1 LFMIKLL
8 TAFWNI
14 MLKRSGQETL
24 PDSNFF
30 LGLVFVFYFLTQL
43 ISGIKVSDSID
54 MFLMSFVIDAVFLA
68 VWLRLLVEFFAT
80 QSYFRR
86 SLIALFGTGGI
97 FNIIASPLIIEFSNY
112 MQSVEMMDELQIP
125 VWLTFSFLLVAIW
138 SIIIMAHIFSKVM
151 SKPTY
156 SMLVAIAYIMVN
168 FLIQSL
174 VLGL

>member
-1 LFMIKLL
+1 MIKLL

-14 MLKRSGQETL
+14 MLKRSGQESL

-54 MFLMSFVIDAVFLA
+54 MFLISFVIDAVFLA
-68 VWLRLLVEFFAT
+68 VWLRLLVEYFAT

-112 MQSVEMMDELQIP
+112 LQSGEMINELQIP
-125 VWLTFSFLLVAIW
+125 VWLTLSFLLVAIW

-168 FLIQSL
+168 FFIQSL
-174 VLGL
+174 ALGL

>member
-1 LFMIKLL
+1 MIKLL

-14 MLKRSGQETL
+14 MLKRSGQESL

-54 MFLMSFVIDAVFLA
+54 MFLVSFVIDAVFLA

-112 MQSVEMMDELQIP
+112 MQNVEMMDELQIP

>member
-1 LFMIKLL
+1 MIKLL

-14 MLKRSGQETL
+14 MLKRSGQESL

-54 MFLMSFVIDAVFLA
+54 MFLISFVIDAVFLA

-112 MQSVEMMDELQIP
+112 VQSGEMINELQIP

>member
-1 LFMIKLL
+1 MIKLL

-30 LGLVFVFYFLTQL
+30 LGLVFIFYFLTQL

-54 MFLMSFVIDAVFLA
+54 IFLISFVIDAVFLA
-68 VWLRLLVEFFAT
+68 VWLKLLVEFFGT

-97 FNIIASPLIIEFSNY
+97 FNFIASPLII
-112 MQSVEMMDELQIP
+112 
-125 VWLTFSFLLVAIW
+125 
-138 SIIIMAHIFSKVM
+138 
-151 SKPTY
+151 
-156 SMLVAIAYIMVN
+156 
-168 FLIQSL
+168 
-174 VLGL
+174 

>member
-1 LFMIKLL
+1 MIKLL

-54 MFLMSFVIDAVFLA
+54 MFLISFVIDAVFLA

-97 FNIIASPLIIEFSNY
+97 FNIIASPLIIELSNY
-112 MQSVEMMDELQIP
+112 VQSGEMINELQIP

>member
-1 LFMIKLL
+1 MIKLL

-14 MLKRSGQETL
+14 MLKRSGQESL

-30 LGLVFVFYFLTQL
+30 LGLVFIFYFLTQL

-97 FNIIASPLIIEFSNY
+97 FNIIASPLIIELSNY
-112 MQSVEMMDELQIP
+112 VQSGEMINELQIP

>member
-1 LFMIKLL
+1 MIKLL

-138 SIIIMAHIFSKVM
+138 SIVIMAHIFSKVM
-151 SKPTY
+151 SKPNY
-156 SMLVAIAYIMVN
+156 SMLVAIAFIMVN

>member
-1 LFMIKLL
+1 MIKLL
-8 TAFWNI
+8 TVFWNI

-30 LGLVFVFYFLTQL
+30 LGLVFIFYFLTQL

-54 MFLMSFVIDAVFLA
+54 MFLKSFVIDAVFLA
-68 VWLRLLVEFFAT
+68 VWLRLLVEFYGK

-97 FNIIASPLIIEFSNY
+97 FNIIASPLIIEFSKY
-112 MQSVEMMDELQIP
+112 MQSTEMIEELQIP
-125 VWLTFSFLLVAIW
+125 VWLTLSFLLVAIW
-138 SIIIMAHIFSKVM
+138 SVIIMAHIFSKVM

-156 SMLVAIAYIMVN
+156 SMLVAIVYLMVN
-168 FLIQSL
+168 FLVQSL
-174 VLGL
+174 VLGV

>member
-1 LFMIKLL
+1 MIKLL

-30 LGLVFVFYFLTQL
+30 LGVVFVFYFFTQL

-54 MFLMSFVIDAVFLA
+54 MFLISFVIDAVFLA

-97 FNIIASPLIIEFSNY
+97 FNIIASPLIIEFANY
-112 MQSVEMMDELQIP
+112 MQSTEMMDELEIP
-125 VWLTFSFLLVAIW
+125 VWLTLSFLLVAIW
-138 SIIIMAHIFSKVM
+138 SVIIMAHIFSRVM
-151 SKPTY
+151 SKPNY

-174 VLGL
+174 VIGV

>member
-1 LFMIKLL
+1 MIKLL

-30 LGLVFVFYFLTQL
+30 LALVFVFYFLTQL

-54 MFLMSFVIDAVFLA
+54 MFLVSFVIDAVFLA

>member
-1 LFMIKLL
+1 MIKLL

-30 LGLVFVFYFLTQL
+30 LGLVFVFYFFTQL

-54 MFLMSFVIDAVFLA
+54 MFLMSFVIDVVFLA

-138 SIIIMAHIFSKVM
+138 SIVIMAHIFSKVM

-174 VLGL
+174 VQGL

>member
-1 LFMIKLL
+1 MIKLL
-8 TAFWNI
+8 TVFWNI

-30 LGLVFVFYFLTQL
+30 LGLVFIFYFLTQL

-54 MFLMSFVIDAVFLA
+54 MFLKAFVIDAVFLA
-68 VWLRLLVEFFAT
+68 VWLRLLVEFSGT

-97 FNIIASPLIIEFSNY
+97 FNIIASPLIIEFSKY
-112 MQSVEMMDELQIP
+112 MQSTEMIEELQIP
-125 VWLTFSFLLVAIW
+125 IWLTLSFLLVAIW
-138 SIIIMAHIFSKVM
+138 SVIIMAHIFSKVM

-156 SMLVAIAYIMVN
+156 SMLVAIAYLMVN
-168 FLIQSL
+168 FLVQSL

>member
-1 LFMIKLL
+1 MIKLL

-14 MLKRSGQETL
+14 MLKRSGQESL

-54 MFLMSFVIDAVFLA
+54 MFLISFVIDAVFLA
-68 VWLRLLVEFFAT
+68 VWLRLLVEYFAT

-112 MQSVEMMDELQIP
+112 LQSGEMINELQIP
-125 VWLTFSFLLVAIW
+125 VWLTLSFLLVAIW

-156 SMLVAIAYIMVN
+156 SMLVAIAYIIVN

>member
-1 LFMIKLL
+1 MIKLL

-30 LGLVFVFYFLTQL
+30 LGLVFIFYFLTQL

>member
-1 LFMIKLL
+1 MIKLL

-14 MLKRSGQETL
+14 MLKRSGQESL

-54 MFLMSFVIDAVFLA
+54 MFLISFVIDAVFLA
-68 VWLRLLVEFFAT
+68 VWLRLLVEYFAT

-112 MQSVEMMDELQIP
+112 LQSGEMINELQIP
-125 VWLTFSFLLVAIW
+125 VWLTLSFLLVAIW

>member
-1 LFMIKLL
+1 MIKLL

-14 MLKRSGQETL
+14 MLKRSGQESL

-30 LGLVFVFYFLTQL
+30 LGLVFIFYFLTQL

-54 MFLMSFVIDAVFLA
+54 MFLISFVIDAVFLA

-112 MQSVEMMDELQIP
+112 VQSGEMINELQIP
-125 VWLTFSFLLVAIW
+125 VWLTLSFLLVAIW
-138 SIIIMAHIFSKVM
+138 SIIIMSHIFSKVM

-168 FLIQSL
+168 FFIQSL

>member
-1 LFMIKLL
+1 MIKLL

-138 SIIIMAHIFSKVM
+138 SIVIMAHIFSKVM
-151 SKPTY
+151 SKPNY
-156 SMLVAIAYIMVN
+156 SMLVAIAFIMVN

-174 VLGL
+174 VQGL

>member
-1 LFMIKLL
+1 MIKLL

-138 SIIIMAHIFSKVM
+138 SIVIMAHIFSKVM

-156 SMLVAIAYIMVN
+156 SMLVAIVYIMVN

>member
-1 LFMIKLL
+1 MIKLL

-138 SIIIMAHIFSKVM
+138 SIVIMAHIFSKVM

-156 SMLVAIAYIMVN
+156 SMLVAIAFIMVN

-174 VLGL
+174 VQGL

>member
-1 LFMIKLL
+1 MIKLL
-8 TAFWNI
+8 TVFWNI
-14 MLKRSGQETL
+14 MLKRSGQESL

-54 MFLMSFVIDAVFLA
+54 MFLISFVIDAVFLA
-68 VWLRLLVEFFAT
+68 VWLRLLVEYFAT

-112 MQSVEMMDELQIP
+112 LQSGEMINELQIP
-125 VWLTFSFLLVAIW
+125 VWLTLSFLLVAIW

-168 FLIQSL
+168 FFIQSL

>member
-1 LFMIKLL
+1 MIKLL

-30 LGLVFVFYFLTQL
+30 LGLVFIFYFFTQL

-54 MFLMSFVIDAVFLA
+54 MFLMSFVIDVVFLA

-138 SIIIMAHIFSKVM
+138 SIVIMAHIFSKVM

-174 VLGL
+174 VQGL

>member
-1 LFMIKLL
+1 MIKLL

-14 MLKRSGQETL
+14 MLKRSGQESL

-30 LGLVFVFYFLTQL
+30 LGLVFIFYFLTQL

-138 SIIIMAHIFSKVM
+138 SIVIMAHIFSKVM

-156 SMLVAIAYIMVN
+156 SMLVAIAYIIVN

-174 VLGL
+174 VQGL

>member
-1 LFMIKLL
+1 MIKLL

-30 LGLVFVFYFLTQL
+30 LGIVFVFYFLTQL

-54 MFLMSFVIDAVFLA
+54 MFLISFAVDAVFLT

-86 SLIALFGTGGI
+86 SLIALFGTGSI
-97 FNIIASPLIIEFSNY
+97 FNIIASPLIIEFADY
-112 MQSVEMMDELQIP
+112 MQSTEMMDELQVP
-125 VWLTFSFLLVAIW
+125 VWLTLSFLLVAIW
-138 SIIIMAHIFSKVM
+138 SVIIMAHIFSRVM
-151 SKPTY
+151 SKPNY

-174 VLGL
+174 VIGV

>member
-1 LFMIKLL
+1 MIKLL

-138 SIIIMAHIFSKVM
+138 SIVIMAHIFSKVM

-156 SMLVAIAYIMVN
+156 SMLVAIAYIIVN

>member
-1 LFMIKLL
+1 MIKLL
-8 TAFWNI
+8 TVFWNI

-112 MQSVEMMDELQIP
+112 MQSVDMMDELQIP

-138 SIIIMAHIFSKVM
+138 SIVIMAHIFSKVM

-174 VLGL
+174 VQGL